1 MTSLYRTMRYA
12 MLGAP
17 RCQYPVVLTLRTLL
31 DLFEADCVATWRI
44 KSVAYLRVM
53 IDSRNLFYTRLI

>member
-31 DLFEADCVATWRI
+31 DLFEADCVVYRI
-44 KSVAYLRVM
+44 KSVVYLRVM